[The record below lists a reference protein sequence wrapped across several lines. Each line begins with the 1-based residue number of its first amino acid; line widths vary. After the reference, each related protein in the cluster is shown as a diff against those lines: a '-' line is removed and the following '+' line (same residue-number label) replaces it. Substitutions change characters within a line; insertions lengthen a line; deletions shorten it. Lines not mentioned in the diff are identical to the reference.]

1 MVRNVWCEQV
11 RTRYRGSPRAY
22 WAWPSPSRAVVTHIR
37 FTARR
42 QLPDCLTACADRS
55 PRGLLVNIWFADSPN
70 PSRYQLGN
78 WLARLI
84 VVHQRRLRL
93 GEITPCE
100 GCGGLCRLDDGG
112 RRGVSVITLE
122 VVSVTDTSA
131 ASPRSA
137 PAGGVGAE
145 QPGLACPDGVRLS
158 LIMYRA
164 GRQLDRGR

>member
-1 MVRNVWCEQV
+1 MRTSTNSLPRFAACLLGLALAVEGRCYSHQV
-11 RTRYRGSPRAY
+11 HGSE
-22 WAWPSPSRAVVTHIR
+22 AV
-37 FTARR
+37 AR
-42 QLPDCLTACADRS
+42 LPHCLTACADRS